1 MAPVESKLD
10 YTKARDIHS
19 AGIVLLQ
26 MLLGRDVMERYDD
39 PQVAI
44 HMCESFSTT
53 FKDEQNLSLVSAE
66 ISTFLSTKAAAI
78 LSPAKKGSVTC
89 QSLLLDLVSA
99 PCPPAVSSR
108 TPTIPF
114 AGSSVPSFN
123 TTISAWLMTCLLFSG
138 PKTPVVGGFAVGS
151 PEIDYFRMPPPT
163 ARHSSRWKED
173 WEELEILGRGGFGQ
187 VVKARNKID
196 NRIYAGEY

>member
-26 MLLGRDVMERYDD
+26 MLLGRNVMETYHD
-39 PQVAI
+39 PQAAI
-44 HMCESFSTT
+44 HMCELLSGVL
-53 FKDEQNLSLVSAE
+53 KDEFDLNHCSAA
-66 ISTFLSTKAAAI
+66 ISTFLSTKAAAM

-99 PCPPAVSSR
+99 PCPPAVNSR

-114 AGSSVPSFN
+114 SGSWP
-123 TTISAWLMTCLLFSG
+123 CLL
-138 PKTPVVGGFAVGS
+138 VLLRV
-151 PEIDYFRMPPPT
+151 
-163 ARHSSRWKED
+163 
-173 WEELEILGRGGFGQ
+173 
-187 VVKARNKID
+187 
-196 NRIYAGEY
+196 

>member
-1 MAPVESKLD
+1 M
-10 YTKARDIHS
+10 
-19 AGIVLLQ
+19 
-26 MLLGRDVMERYDD
+26 
-39 PQVAI
+39 
-44 HMCESFSTT
+44 
-53 FKDEQNLSLVSAE
+53 
-66 ISTFLSTKAAAI
+66 

-114 AGSSVPSFN
+114 AGSSVPSSN
-123 TTISAWLMTCLLFSG
+123 TTNSAFLMTCLLFSG
-138 PKTPVVGGFAVGS
+138 PKTPVVVGGFAVGS

-196 NRIYAGEY
+196 NRIYAGE